1 MGHPVA
7 HWQIVARN
15 PDRAAEFYKAVFGWA
30 VDAGNS
36 MGYREVDTR
45 SSTGVNG
52 GIWPAPPEG
61 QPMVTLYV
69 EVDDVAGQVKRAVD
83 HGAKVVMPHQKL
95 PDGDEMAVIIDP
107 EGIPFG
113 LMRRA
118 GKRTE
123 GRSR

>member
-1 MGHPVA
+1 VGSPVA
-7 HWQIVARN
+7 HWQIVAKN
-15 PDRAAEFYKAVFGWA
+15 PDRAVAFYKSVFGWTVNA
-30 VDAGNS
+30 SNS

-45 SSTGVNG
+45 SPVGIDG

-69 EVDDVAGQVKRAVD
+69 EVDDIPDHVKRATD
-83 HGAKVVMPHQKL
+83 HGAKVIMPHQKL

-113 LMRRA
+113 LMHRAAKPDERRS
-118 GKRTE
+118 K
-123 GRSR
+123 